1 MAQEASSA
9 PSSFQS
15 ISARQLSLS
24 AIFRPIRTPCFS
36 VYLLEKGR
44 GQVQVDYA
52 SHAYHGPILL
62 CLSPYQRCVFSPKT
76 VTSGWVI
83 HFHANFFCIETH
95 HHEVGCDGVLFN
107 EVYEVPI
114 VELSQAN
121 LADFSKL
128 VGWMDSEMEGRG
140 VAHTEVLVSCLK
152 ILLIKA
158 TRLKVQQQS
167 SKGGTK
173 AGRPDVLR
181 KLREML
187 ETGYQREH
195 RPSEYA
201 RMVGVSSRTLANLVK
216 RHFHKTPSELIRD
229 RVMRHA
235 KWQLLHTLK
244 PVKEV
249 AFEVG
254 FDDEFYF
261 SRLFKRSFGC
271 SPLFFREHETALR
284 GGSNLSM

>member
-1 MAQEASSA
+1 
-9 PSSFQS
+9 
-15 ISARQLSLS
+15 
-24 AIFRPIRTPCFS
+24 
-36 VYLLEKGR
+36 
-44 GQVQVDYA
+44 
-52 SHAYHGPILL
+52 
-62 CLSPYQRCVFSPKT
+62 
-76 VTSGWVI
+76 
-83 HFHANFFCIETH
+83 
-95 HHEVGCDGVLFN
+95 
-107 EVYEVPI
+107 
-114 VELSQAN
+114 